1 MSGSGIGET
10 KQSDNFHPLDQ
21 NYVQTNFDGLIGKK
35 VEIKFG
41 SGMRV
46 TAIIQNYENPK
57 DKNPKDKNPTYSNS
71 DGRVFY
77 YKEGKDG
84 ETKKLEFGSSELKPG
99 TELEIRVITEGG
111 RKRRRRRKTRKT
123 RKRKT
128 HKRKRKHHTRK
139 NRRRKNKR
147 HTRKKN

>member
-10 KQSDNFHPLDQ
+10 KQSDNFQLLD
-21 NYVQTNFDGLIGKK
+21 NDYIKNNFDDLTGKK
-35 VEIKFG
+35 VQIKFE
-41 SGMRV
+41 SGNSV
-46 TAIIQNYENPK
+46 TAIIQNYE
-57 DKNPKDKNPTYSNS
+57 NPKDKNPTYSNS

-84 ETKKLEFGSSELKPG
+84 ETKKVEFGTSELKPG
-99 TELEIRVITEGG
+99 SELKIRVITEGG
-111 RKRRRRRKTRKT
+111 RKRRRRRKTRKKKKT
-123 RKRKT
+123 RRKAIKKRK
-128 HKRKRKHHTRK
+128 TRK